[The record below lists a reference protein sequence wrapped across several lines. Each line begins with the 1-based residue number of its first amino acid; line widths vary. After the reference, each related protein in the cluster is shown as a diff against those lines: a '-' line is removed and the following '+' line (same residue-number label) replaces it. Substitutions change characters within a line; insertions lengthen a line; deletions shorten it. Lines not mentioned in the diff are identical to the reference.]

1 MRNHL
6 GISEQEL
13 HAFVDGELDPNRA
26 EEVAKLINSDV
37 VVAARIAAFRSDKYR
52 LAHLFE
58 EVRERPLPE
67 EWVLAIRSRPLRL
80 QPSHLTA
87 YLSKRSI
94 FAIAACLL
102 LMLGLG
108 LVLERFFASSED
120 AIVAEALAARQQV
133 MRPQQ
138 VFSAA
143 TLAEAAERNQL
154 MATVLAM
161 TLKAPDLSKMGYRLD
176 DIRVFAG
183 LPGGKAIELS
193 YRDPQNRIFTLYV
206 RHPSSPARV
215 DLIQRDGM
223 RICIW
228 QDDVLGAVMLGEMS
242 AGEMARIASLAYAGL
257 TL

>member
-1 MRNHL
+1 MRDHL
-6 GISEQEL
+6 VISEQEL
-13 HAFVDGELDPNRA
+13 HAFIDGELDPHHA
-26 EEVAKLINSDV
+26 AEVAKLINSDT
-37 VVAARIAAFRSDKYR
+37 VVAARIAAFRSDKNQ
-52 LAHLFE
+52 LAHLYE
-58 EVRERPLPE
+58 EVRERPLPA
-67 EWVLAIRSRPLRL
+67 EWLMTIRNRTWRFR
-80 QPSHLTA
+80 PSHSSA
-87 YLSKRSI
+87 YFSKRSV

-108 LVLERFFASSED
+108 LVYESFFASSED

-133 MRPQQ
+133 MHPQR
-138 VFSAA
+138 VFAAA
-143 TLAEAAERNQL
+143 TLAQPAERNEL
-154 MATVLAM
+154 ITTVLAM